1 MQLLKRIKV
10 TRIED
15 RPEDAWFDLSLR
27 QLREGEVRFYRV
39 RDFLTGEWLF
49 KACSDKELGKV
60 MVRALKCPSGR
71 RFAQLEG
78 NTMLFQKSAIE
89 GLLYDVISLTYAD
102 ETDRLRRKVV
112 SSVDDIPA
120 VIRENFEIKSYEE
133 ATGKRA
139 PGKYWVTLTKE
150 EDEKTM
156 VTLFLLERAWSLS
169 PVSPEEK
176 LKTIEEKEMLE
187 PKKRKVEIDTG
198 HVWAC
203 PICGL
208 EFHFIH
214 VDVDQTRKHKLKKR
228 RLPSTYPKKPESLSD
243 LMQLIQFL

>member
-1 MQLLKRIKV
+1 MQFLSRVKI
-10 TRIED
+10 TRIEE
-15 RPEDAWFDLSLR
+15 RSEDAWFDLSLR
-27 QLREGEVRFYRV
+27 QLRGGEVRFYRV
-39 RDFLTGEWLF
+39 KDFLTGEWLF

-71 RFAQLEG
+71 RFSQLEG
-78 NTMLFQKSAIE
+78 NTMLFQKSVIE

-102 ETDRLRRKVV
+102 EMDRLRRKVV
-112 SSVDDIPA
+112 NNIDEIPA
-120 VIRENFEIKSYEE
+120 MIRENFEVKSYEE

-139 PGKYWVTLTKE
+139 PGKNWVTLTKK
-150 EDEKTM
+150 EDEKAM
-156 VTLFLLERAWSLS
+156 ITLFLLERAWSLS
-169 PVSPEEK
+169 LVSPEEK

-187 PKKRKVEIDTG
+187 PKKRRVEMDTG

-214 VDVDQTRKHKLKKR
+214 LDVDQKRKHKLKRR
-228 RLPSTYPKKPESLSD
+228 RLPPTYPKAPESLSD
-243 LMQLIQFL
+243 LIQFL